1 MAISCGTIVT
11 GYTRS
16 CEAYL
21 ASGIKEIRIAN
32 YDSAITWNAN
42 SDGKITGATSGG
54 NALTADTFYKIE
66 QRSGVAEMTEE
77 FSFNA
82 QYGSKSVTPSVTIT
96 LLGQNQANRNFSNDL
111 LAGIFTVAVELESG
125 EFIFLGYEKGLEAS
139 ASSANPGVAADDP
152 NIIQVT
158 LSGRGKEYFPEIDK
172 TFLDSITF

>member
-1 MAISCGTIVT
+1 MPINCGSIST

-32 YDSAITWNAN
+32 YNDGITWNTDSN
-42 SDGKITGATSGG
+42 GKVTGATE
-54 NALTADTFYKIE
+54 NAAPYTADTFYIIE
-66 QRSGVAEMTEE
+66 QRAGVAEFVEE

-82 QYGSKSVTPSVTIT
+82 QYGSKSTTPAVTIT
-96 LLGQNQANRNFSNDL
+96 LLGNNQANRNFSNDL
-111 LAGIFTVAVELESG
+111 LAGLFTVVVELEAG
-125 EFIFLGYEKGLEAS
+125 EFILLGATKGLEAS
-139 ASSANPGVAADDP
+139 ASSANPGVQSEDP

-158 LSGRGKEYFPEIDK
+158 LSGRGREYAPEIDE